1 MILMMSMSRK
11 KMVRILAMMVSRWT
25 VVGLLTV
32 FTAVFGFVIVLRS
45 TLCGSRLACS
55 P

>member
-1 MILMMSMSRK
+1 MMSMSRK

-32 FTAVFGFVIVLRS
+32 SI
-45 TLCGSRLACS
+45 
-55 P
+55 